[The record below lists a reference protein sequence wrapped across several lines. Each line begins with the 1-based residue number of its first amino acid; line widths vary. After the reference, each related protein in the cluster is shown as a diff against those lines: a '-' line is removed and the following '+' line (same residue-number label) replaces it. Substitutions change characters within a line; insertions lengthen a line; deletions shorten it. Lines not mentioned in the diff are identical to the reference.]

1 MQHSSSRGPCK
12 GGIRYHQDVDED
24 EVKALAAWMTMKCA
38 VVNIPYGGAKGGIQ
52 VDPRELSKAELERL
66 TRRFVAMILPL
77 IGPERDIPAPDVNT
91 TPEIMGW
98 IMDTYSMQKGYAVP
112 GVVTGKPIEVG
123 GSLGRS
129 EATGRGVMLCAR
141 LLMEK
146 LGRSL
151 AGTTVAV
158 QGMGNVGSVAADLLP
173 VSYTHLIH
181 GTARHV
187 QFKLVGADHGT
198 HQHIQLDIDLVN
210 HFKEARLA
218 EFLIAGHHAPG
229 FVRNFHGH
237 LGLEIPNAAHMGDDG
252 VVAYS
257 VGEHHGNRHNRR
269 HNQDDDH
276 HPEGQAQAAAD
287 TLYTVEAAKQPLHA
301 SVPPRRNV
309 HQVFVKLGESA
320 FFRVGDAGDFL
331 TGSQF
336 FG

>member
-1 MQHSSSRGPCK
+1 MLELRNG
-12 GGIRYHQDVDED
+12 RAD
-24 EVKALAAWMTMKCA
+24 
-38 VVNIPYGGAKGGIQ
+38 GA
-52 VDPRELSKAELERL
+52 
-66 TRRFVAMILPL
+66 
-77 IGPERDIPAPDVNT
+77 
-91 TPEIMGW
+91 
-98 IMDTYSMQKGYAVP
+98 
-112 GVVTGKPIEVG
+112 GKPPLRIHRYRQRQSQQREFQQQGNHHHAVKRTAFLDG
-123 GSLGRS
+123 GVNLHINVVFQHIFHKRRHIADFLEFCLVFHHG
-129 EATGRGVMLCAR
+129 GVAFNLLAQLYR
-141 LLMEK
+141 L
-146 LGRSL
+146 
-151 AGTTVAV
+151 
-158 QGMGNVGSVAADLLP
+158 
-173 VSYTHLIH
+173 VSQRIH